1 MFIAWENSQHFALP
15 LLVSPPNDV
24 RKTSLPRSGLCFWL
38 AENLHHPIRSIT
50 QIWVVTRY
58 QYGISALVSQTSF
71 RGETSGGVAKC
82 RLFSLARLR
91 VFIEVSCYSSYY
103 SRLKAL
109 PFHPQ
114 NWPKS
119 FCKTIST
126 VLMYCQRGVIWMDTP
141 STDSKV
147 RTTSYST
154 INSTTGKYCSEAF
167 IWMVTLQDIILRRK
181 I

>member
-1 MFIAWENSQHFALP
+1 MFIAWENSRHFALP

-24 RKTSLPRSGLCFWL
+24 RKTSLRRSGLCFWL

-82 RLFSLARLR
+82 RLFSLAR

>member
-1 MFIAWENSQHFALP
+1 MTSEKRHYLDLGCASDWLKICIIQSEALP
-15 LLVSPPNDV
+15 
-24 RKTSLPRSGLCFWL
+24 RFGK
-38 AENLHHPIRSIT
+38 
-50 QIWVVTRY
+50 VTRY
-58 QYGISALVSQTSF
+58 QYGISALASQMSF
-71 RGETSGGVAKC
+71 RWETTGGVAKC
-82 RLFSLARLR
+82 RLFSLAR
-91 VFIEVSCYSSYY
+91 VFIEVRCYSSYY

>member
-1 MFIAWENSQHFALP
+1 MFIAWENSRHFALP

-82 RLFSLARLR
+82 RLFSLAR

-147 RTTSYST
+147 RNTLYST
-154 INSTTGKYCSEAF
+154 ISSTTGKYCSEAF
-167 IWMVTLQDIILRRK
+167 IWMVTLRDIILRRK

>member
-1 MFIAWENSQHFALP
+1 MFIAWENSRHFTLP

-82 RLFSLARLR
+82 RLFSLAR